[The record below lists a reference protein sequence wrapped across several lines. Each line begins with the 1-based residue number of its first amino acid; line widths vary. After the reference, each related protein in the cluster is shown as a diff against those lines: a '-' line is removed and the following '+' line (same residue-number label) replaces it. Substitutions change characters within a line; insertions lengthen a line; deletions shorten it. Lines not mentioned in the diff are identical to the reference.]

1 MPTLV
6 ELTVADEP
14 DTWREAGFAV
24 DDEGQCVIGHVRLW
38 LRPSDGAKGVVGWAL
53 DGVPEVDTIDGL
65 PTTVPSQDPP
75 DAWDH
80 PNGSTLI
87 DHVVLASPDLP
98 RTRDALEAAGFDVR
112 RVRDTESYGSAM
124 QQVFFRA
131 GEVILELVG
140 PPEPNGDRPA
150 GFFGLAVNVRD
161 IDETKSL
168 LGDRL
173 GEPKDAVQP
182 GRRIATL
189 RGRDLGITTAIAFMS
204 EGTPDHFG

>member
-14 DTWREAGFAV
+14 DTWRDAGFTV
-24 DDEGQCVIGHVRLW
+24 DDAGQCVIGHVRVW
-38 LRPSDGAKGVVGWAL
+38 LRPRETAKGVVGWAL
-53 DGVPEVDTIDGL
+53 DDAPEVDDIDGL
-65 PTTVPSQDPP
+65 PTTVPAQDPP
-75 DAWDH
+75 EPWEH

-87 DHVVLASPDLP
+87 DHLVLSSPDLA
-98 RTRDALEAAGFDVR
+98 RTSKALEAAGFDVR
-112 RVRDTESYGSAM
+112 RVREASATM
-124 QQVFFRA
+124 HQVFFRA

-140 PPEPNGDRPA
+140 PPEPRDATPA

-161 IDETKSL
+161 IDATKSM

-189 RGRDLGITTAIAFMS
+189 RSRDMGITTAIAFMS
-204 EGTPDHFG
+204 EGDQEYAG